1 MTSLLRHAP
10 APLWPRI
17 LAAVCLLLAGSAAGR
32 AVDEKESTLTK
43 LGQLAPAFTVTTLD
57 GKPFDLSAMKGKVVL
72 VNFFATWCGPCI
84 AEMPALEKQVW
95 QRFKGQDFAM
105 IAIGREHTNDE
116 LVPFPKKREI
126 TFPVAGDPKRDVY
139 AKYATQ
145 YIPRSYVISRDG
157 KILFQTVGY
166 KEEELAQLVSAIEKE
181 LARKP

>member
-10 APLWPRI
+10 TPLWTRI
-17 LAAVCLLLAGSAAGR
+17 LAAVCLVLAGSAAGR

-43 LGQLAPAFTVTTLD
+43 VCQAAPTFTVTTLD

-72 VNFFATWCGPCI
+72 VNFFATWFGPCM
-84 AEMPALEKQVW
+84 AEMPALERQVW
-95 QRFKGQDFAM
+95 RRFKGETFAM

-126 TFPVAGDPKRDVY
+126 SFPVAGDPKRDVY

-145 YIPRSYVISRDG
+145 YIPRSYVIGRDG
-157 KILFQTVGY
+157 TILFQTVGY
-166 KEEELAQLVSAIEKE
+166 QEAEFAQLVSAIEKE